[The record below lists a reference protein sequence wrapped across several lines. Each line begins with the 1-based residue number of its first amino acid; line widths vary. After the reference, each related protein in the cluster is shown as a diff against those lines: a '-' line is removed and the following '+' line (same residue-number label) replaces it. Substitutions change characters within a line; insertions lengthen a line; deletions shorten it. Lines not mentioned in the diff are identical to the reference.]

1 MGSGELEA
9 LALAQEL
16 GADLFITDDSL
27 ARREAEGRGLTVT
40 GTLGVLTI
48 ARDRGL
54 VDSVLPLL
62 MELRRLG
69 QWVSE
74 DLVETIRQEEAS
86 TQGS

>member
-1 MGSGELEA
+1 M
-9 LALAQEL
+9 
-16 GADLFITDDSL
+16 
-27 ARREAEGRGLTVT
+27 T

-62 MELRRLG
+62 LELRRLG
-69 QWVSE
+69 KWVSE